1 MGVFMLT
8 IKNNVQNEIVIN
20 KSRFIGYLIKVN
32 DKESIENELNRIKEK
47 YKDATH
53 VCYAYVLDNVKR
65 FSDDNEPSGTAGMP
79 ILNVL
84 ESNNLTHVLGVV
96 VRYFGGIK
104 LGAGG
109 LVRAYSNCC
118 SMCVNESEIVE
129 LVDGVLVSVTFAY
142 NQINLIENLFKS
154 AVIINK
160 KFDKNISF
168 TLKMTKELFD
178 STTERLDLLNIHYEI
193 IKTLLVEQ

>member
-32 DKESIENELNRIKEK
+32 DKESIENELNHIKEK

-84 ESNNLTHVLGVV
+84 ESNNLNHVLGVV

-129 LVDGVLVSVTFAY
+129 LVEGMLVSVTFAY

-178 STTERLDLLNIHYEI
+178 STTERLDLLNIDYEI

>member
-1 MGVFMLT
+1 MLT

-32 DKESIENELNRIKEK
+32 DKESIENELNRIKER

-84 ESNNLTHVLGVV
+84 ESNNLNHVLGVV

>member
-8 IKNNVQNEIVIN
+8 IKNNVQNEMVIN

-129 LVDGVLVSVTFAY
+129 LVEGMLVSVTFAY

-160 KFDKNISF
+160 KFDRNISF

-178 STTERLDLLNIHYEI
+178 STTERLDLLNIDYEI

>member
-8 IKNNVQNEIVIN
+8 IKNNVQNEMVIN

-32 DKESIENELNRIKEK
+32 DKESIENELNRIKER

-84 ESNNLTHVLGVV
+84 ESNNLNHVLGVV

-129 LVDGVLVSVTFAY
+129 LVEGMLVSVTFAY

-160 KFDKNISF
+160 NFDKNISF